1 MKAAVIERQG
11 GVENIVYRD
20 WADPKPGAK
29 DVVVRVRACGLNHLD
44 IFVRRGM
51 PGFPVPMPFI
61 SGGDIAG
68 EIAVLGS
75 EVYGWSPG
83 ERVIVNP
90 QTDEGMMGEEILGGF
105 AELVRV
111 PAKNLIKLPSAV
123 DFAIGAAVPINYG
136 TAQRMLMTHARIQ
149 AGETILIVG
158 ASGGVGIA
166 CLQIAKLAGLSVI
179 AVAGSAEK
187 CRRLE
192 DLGADHALDM
202 SAGDFGRAAWA
213 LTEKR
218 GVDVVV
224 NNTGGDTWV
233 PSLRTLKKGGCLVT
247 CGATAG
253 FDPKEDIRYIWVR
266 ELKVLGSNSYTQ
278 NDIATALDQ
287 VAAGRLMPVV
297 TERLP
302 LAQLGVAEAKME
314 SRTFFGK
321 IVLVP

>member
-11 GVENIVYRD
+11 GLENIVYRD
-20 WADPKPGAK
+20 WPDPTPGPA

-68 EIAVLGS
+68 EIAALGS
-75 EVYGWSPG
+75 AVGTWRVG
-83 ERVIVNP
+83 DRVIVNP
-90 QTDEGMMGEEILGGF
+90 QTDAGMIGEEILGGF

-111 PAKNLIKLPSAV
+111 PAKNLLQLPAPIG
-123 DFAIGAAVPINYG
+123 FATGAAIPINYG
-136 TAQRMLMTHARIQ
+136 TAQRMLTTHGRIQ
-149 AGETILIVG
+149 AGESILIVG
-158 ASGGVGIA
+158 ASGGVGVA
-166 CLQIAKLAGLSVI
+166 CLQIAKLHGLHTI

-187 CRRLE
+187 CARLKT
-192 DLGADHALDM
+192 LGADATIDM
-202 SAGDFGRAAWA
+202 GAGDFGRAAWA
-213 LTEKR
+213 LTGKQ

-233 PSLRTLKKGGCLVT
+233 PSLRTLKRGGRIIT

-253 FDPKEDIRYIWVR
+253 YDPKEDLRFIWVR

-278 NDIATALDQ
+278 DDIATALAA
-287 VAAGRLMPVV
+287 VAAGKLEPAV

-302 LAQLGVAEAKME
+302 LARLAEAEAMME
-314 SRTFFGK
+314 ARAFFGK
-321 IVLVP
+321 IVLEP